1 MRNKERIYRQ
11 LQILMGKL
19 ATIRSLKGRMTFN
32 EVDQTIDGCNEII
45 KEIESLIEQENPY
58 T

>member
-1 MRNKERIYRQ
+1 
-11 LQILMGKL
+11 MGKL

-32 EVDQTIDGCNEII
+32 EVDQTIDECNEII